1 MTVGIQCI
9 AQRYLLIIFLKAATQ
24 LVISLHVLLYLSIYL
39 NIKIL
44 YIYIYKCKFFVA
56 ILSCFH
62 PTQGDLSEDDVMML
76 DSGSNVF
83 LWFGKRA
90 SEVERKLAVKS
101 AQVRVL

>member
-1 MTVGIQCI
+1 M
-9 AQRYLLIIFLKAATQ
+9 
-24 LVISLHVLLYLSIYL
+24 
-39 NIKIL
+39 
-44 YIYIYKCKFFVA
+44 A

>member
-44 YIYIYKCKFFVA
+44 YIYIQVQ
-56 ILSCFH
+56 ILCGYF
-62 PTQGDLSEDDVMML
+62 
-76 DSGSNVF
+76 
-83 LWFGKRA
+83 
-90 SEVERKLAVKS
+90 KLFSPHTGRSV
-101 AQVRVL
+101 